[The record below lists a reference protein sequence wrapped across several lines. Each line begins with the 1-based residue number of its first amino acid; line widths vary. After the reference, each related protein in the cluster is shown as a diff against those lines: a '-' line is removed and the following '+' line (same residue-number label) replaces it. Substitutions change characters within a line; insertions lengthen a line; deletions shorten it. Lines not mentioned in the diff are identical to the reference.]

1 MGNKRIRKNPVRPM
15 RISDIAEL
23 AGVSNA
29 TVSRVINGFSTV
41 NEDIAQRVRDIIKEV
56 GYVPSQTARS
66 LSLGASETIGVVVPD
81 LSNPMYHEVL
91 RGVHRAAAADG
102 YRVLVADT
110 LEEPRG
116 EAAVALDIRHRTDAL
131 VLIAPRMTR
140 PELLA
145 LLMRVHPAAV
155 INRTTGENAVV
166 ARVDYAAGIQTLA
179 DHLRGLGHSRIAF
192 LSGPEQSRSNQ
203 DRQRGLEEYRAAHAE
218 VEIIEIPTGS
228 GFDDGHR
235 SWEAVREAGASAVMA
250 FNDLV
255 ALGLIGRLAEEGVRV
270 PEDISVAGFD
280 NIPFAQ
286 YSSPALT
293 TMAVD
298 LGELGASAWRD
309 LRQEIEGVERR
320 EASVFTPVLQVR
332 ASTAPYSA
340 RLDERIAAHETS
352 A

>member
-1 MGNKRIRKNPVRPM
+1 MGNKRIRKNPVRPT
-15 RISDIAEL
+15 RISDIAQL

-29 TVSRVINGFSTV
+29 TVSRVINGVSTV
-41 NEDIAQRVRDIIKEV
+41 NEDIAQRVRDIIKEA

-66 LSLGASETIGVVVPD
+66 LSLGASQTIGVVVPD
-81 LSNPMYHEVL
+81 LANPMYHEVL

-110 LEEPRG
+110 LEEAQG

-145 LLMRVHPAAV
+145 LLMRVQPAAV
-155 INRTTGENAVV
+155 INRTTGENAVI

-179 DHLRGLGHSRIAF
+179 DHLHGLGHSRIAF

-203 DRQRGLEEYRAAHAE
+203 DRQRGIEAYRAAHPD
-218 VEIIEIPTGS
+218 VEIVEIPTGS

-235 SWEAVREAGASAVMA
+235 AWDALRDAGATAVMA

-255 ALGLIGRLAEEGVRV
+255 ALGLIGRLTEEGVRV
-270 PEDISVAGFD
+270 PEDISVAGYD
-280 NIPFAQ
+280 NIPFAR
-286 YSSPALT
+286 YSSPSLT

-298 LGELGASAWRD
+298 LGEVGASAWRD
-309 LRQEIEGVERR
+309 LRQEIEGVKSR
-320 EASVFTPVLQVR
+320 AGAVFTPVLEER
-332 ASTAPYSA
+332 ASTGPRPRPAQ
-340 RLDERIAAHETS
+340 ETRR
-352 A
+352 

>member
-29 TVSRVINGFSTV
+29 TVSRVINGFSSV

-66 LSLGASETIGVVVPD
+66 LSLGASQTIGVVVPD
-81 LSNPMYHEVL
+81 LSNPMYHAVL

-110 LEEPRG
+110 LEEAQG

-166 ARVDYAAGIQTLA
+166 ARVDYEAGIQTLA
-179 DHLRGLGHSRIAF
+179 DHLRGLGHTRIAF
-192 LSGPEQSRSNQ
+192 LSGPEHSRSNH
-203 DRQRGLEEYRAAHAE
+203 DRQRGLETYRAAHPE
-218 VEIIEIPTGS
+218 VEIVDIPTGS

-235 SWEAVREAGASAVMA
+235 SWEAVREFGATAVMA

-255 ALGLIGRLAEEGVRV
+255 ALGLIGRLTEEGVRV
-270 PEDISVAGFD
+270 PDDISVAGFD
-280 NIPFAQ
+280 NIPFAR

-293 TMAVD
+293 SMAVD
-298 LGELGASAWRD
+298 LGEVGASAWRD
-309 LRQEIEGVERR
+309 LKQEIEGVKRR
-320 EASVFTPVLQVR
+320 EGTVFTPVLEVR
-332 ASTAPYSA
+332 ASTAAYSV
-340 RLDERIAAHETS
+340 
-352 A
+352 

>member
-29 TVSRVINGFSTV
+29 TVSRVINGFSSV

-66 LSLGASETIGVVVPD
+66 LSLGASQTIGVVVPD
-81 LSNPMYHEVL
+81 LSNPMYHAVL

-110 LEEPRG
+110 LEETQG

-179 DHLRGLGHSRIAF
+179 EHLREIGHTRIAF
-192 LSGPEQSRSNQ
+192 LSGPEHSRSNH
-203 DRQRGLEEYRAAHAE
+203 DRQHGLELYRDAHPDL
-218 VEIIEIPTGS
+218 EIVDIPTGS

-235 SWEAVREAGASAVMA
+235 SWEAVREIGATAVMA
-250 FNDLV
+250 FNDMV
-255 ALGLIGRLAEEGVRV
+255 ALGLIGRLTEEGVRV
-270 PEDISVAGFD
+270 PDDISVAGFD
-280 NIPFAQ
+280 NIPFAR

-298 LGELGASAWRD
+298 LGEVGASAWRD
-309 LRQEIEGVERR
+309 LKQEIEGVKRR
-320 EASVFTPVLQVR
+320 EGTVFTPVLEVR
-332 ASTAPYSA
+332 ASTGPYSV
-340 RLDERIAAHETS
+340 
-352 A
+352 

>member
-15 RISDIAEL
+15 RISDIAQL

-66 LSLGASETIGVVVPD
+66 LSLGASQTIGVVVPD

-110 LEEPRG
+110 LEDPQG

-166 ARVDYAAGIQTLA
+166 ARVDYEAGIQTLA
-179 DHLRGLGHSRIAF
+179 EHLRTLGHSRIAF

-203 DRQRGLEEYRAAHAE
+203 DRQRGLEQYRASHAD
-218 VEIIEIPTGS
+218 VEIVEIPTGS

-235 SWEAVREAGASAVMA
+235 SWEAVRDAGASAVMA

-255 ALGLIGRLAEEGVRV
+255 ALGLIGRLAEEGIRV

-286 YSSPALT
+286 YSSPSLT

-298 LGELGASAWRD
+298 LGEVGASAWRD
-309 LRQEIEGVERR
+309 LRQEIEGAERR
-320 EASVFTPVLQVR
+320 EPSVFAPVLRVR
-332 ASTAPYSA
+332 ASTGPYSA
-340 RLDERIAAHETS
+340 RVEL
-352 A
+352 